1 MRGDLVCRSFGVCCV
16 ALLLAS
22 PALATRADRL
32 DEGMVLGQTVTVAG
46 QDFFL
51 YFVSLWRDKSISER
65 VLIMVRERPSAR
77 TGSVI
82 WIEHQGHRLLQFA
95 LPASRGFLRGLS
107 EQAVEQLWQ
116 RLTEAEIDASLDHD
130 SELARDAW

>member
-16 ALLLAS
+16 VLLLAS
-22 PALATRADRL
+22 PAVDTRADRL
-32 DEGMVLGQTVTVAG
+32 DQGMVLGQTVTVAG
-46 QDFFL
+46 QDFFQ

-65 VLIMVRERPSAR
+65 VLITVRERPSAR

-82 WIEHQGHRLLQFA
+82 WIEHQRHRLLQFA
-95 LPASRGFLRGLS
+95 LPASRGLLRGLS

>member
-1 MRGDLVCRSFGVCCV
+1 MGGDLVCRSFGVCCV
-16 ALLLAS
+16 VLLLAS
-22 PALATRADRL
+22 PAVDTRADRL
-32 DEGMVLGQTVTVAG
+32 DQGMVLGQTVTVAG
-46 QDFFL
+46 QDFFQ

-65 VLIMVRERPSAR
+65 VLITVRERPSAR

-95 LPASRGFLRGLS
+95 LPASRGLLRGLS